1 VNTVTCARKEITN
14 TRDEIISVTEGK
26 YVKYDNTRNIQN
38 KMQTFNARRTVIVQ
52 LIYAFSWVVVVVATV
67 ALKAERQASQHPK
80 IV

>member
-1 VNTVTCARKEITN
+1 
-14 TRDEIISVTEGK
+14 
-26 YVKYDNTRNIQN
+26 
-38 KMQTFNARRTVIVQ
+38 MQTFNARRTVIVQ